1 MKKIAIPLL
10 ALAIAATTVANAQN
24 NAMTIKDKIEQ
35 YATVPLKADME
46 KLSER
51 ERELVSLFI
60 EIADVMDDI
69 YWEQTF
75 GEGNR
80 KRLKELEDPDKRRF
94 AEIQYGAWDR
104 LDGDRPFLSGYGDK
118 PAGANFYPADMKEAE
133 FNKLDDPLKTS
144 PYSILRRDIKGNII
158 VIPYSKAYAKQLRQA
173 DMLLGKAI
181 ELAEDE
187 EMKNYLEARR
197 EALRSDEYQKSDMV
211 WMDMKKSRLD
221 FVFGP
226 IENYEDG
233 LFGLKTSFEAFV
245 LIKDEDWSGRLER
258 YTSMLPK
265 MQTLLPC
272 DPKYKRER
280 PGTESDLYVYDVV
293 YYAGECNAAGKTI
306 AINLPNDEQVQL
318 ERGTRRMQLRN
329 AMEAKYEN
337 ILFPIANLMIDK
349 SQIKNVR
356 FEAFFNNVCFHE
368 VAHGLGIKN
377 TIDGKGTVRE
387 ALKNQYSA
395 WEEAKAD
402 ICGLF
407 MVQTLIE
414 KGELKGISVEDAY
427 VSYMAGLLRSVRFGA
442 KEAHGIANI
451 MCFNFMQD
459 RKAFTRTKDGRYKVD
474 VKNMRK
480 AIEEWAA
487 LVLAT
492 EGNGDYK
499 AASNYAAKN
508 GTVRLE
514 LQHDLKTI
522 EKAKIPIDIVFKQGP
537 RELGLKKA
545 MHKHGG
551 KSDMGNDM
559 ETIERPNP
567 KAMPSKR

>member
-158 VIPYSKAYAKQLRQA
+158 VIPYSKAYAKQLGQA

-258 YTSMLPK
+258 YTSMLPE

-337 ILFPIANLMIDK
+337 ILFPIANFMIDK

>member
-272 DPKYKRER
+272 DPKYNRER

>member
-226 IENYEDG
+226 NENYEDG

-258 YTSMLPK
+258 YTSMLPE

>member
-10 ALAIAATTVANAQN
+10 ALAIAATTVASAQN

-272 DPKYKRER
+272 DPKYQRER
-280 PGTESDLYVYDVV
+280 PGTERDLYVYDVV

>member
-1 MKKIAIPLL
+1 
-10 ALAIAATTVANAQN
+10 
-24 NAMTIKDKIEQ
+24 
-35 YATVPLKADME
+35 
-46 KLSER
+46 
-51 ERELVSLFI
+51 
-60 EIADVMDDI
+60 
-69 YWEQTF
+69 
-75 GEGNR
+75 
-80 KRLKELEDPDKRRF
+80 
-94 AEIQYGAWDR
+94 
-104 LDGDRPFLSGYGDK
+104 
-118 PAGANFYPADMKEAE
+118 
-133 FNKLDDPLKTS
+133 
-144 PYSILRRDIKGNII
+144 
-158 VIPYSKAYAKQLRQA
+158 
-173 DMLLGKAI
+173 
-181 ELAEDE
+181 
-187 EMKNYLEARR
+187 
-197 EALRSDEYQKSDMV
+197 
-211 WMDMKKSRLD
+211 
-221 FVFGP
+221 
-226 IENYEDG
+226 
-233 LFGLKTSFEAFV
+233 
-245 LIKDEDWSGRLER
+245 
-258 YTSMLPK
+258 
-265 MQTLLPC
+265 
-272 DPKYKRER
+272 
-280 PGTESDLYVYDVV
+280 
-293 YYAGECNAAGKTI
+293 
-306 AINLPNDEQVQL
+306 
-318 ERGTRRMQLRN
+318 
-329 AMEAKYEN
+329 MEAKYEN

>member
-258 YTSMLPK
+258 YTSMLPE